1 MSNDYNGKKRSELP
15 DSVFGIPQERK
26 YPMPDEKHTRSAI
39 KLFNHVE
46 PKYEE
51 QLAKAI
57 IKNMKKY
64 NIDGSVVGPNNR
76 LRKYLPKDMIKECI
90 EYVMMDYNVMRGA
103 PFIPK
108 RNSRIYGA
116 YLTEDKTMC
125 YMATDKSTISESV
138 LCIPILEN
146 CSKKNIQIMKDII
159 KDSESEEFKGFRFT
173 NISYYKIEYD
183 NDKPIGFGTVR
194 TKLIDDHTIGYVSVL
209 VLPEYRG
216 KGYGTK
222 ITEYIIDWFK
232 GERGIDFLEWW
243 YKPDNDA
250 SKALANKAGFIEY
263 IATDEDQWKRT
274 YMKNESSLL
283 SESDNSKRNPYQ
295 YTVIK
300 FLNREIKPFVLGNKE
315 WRKRAK
321 DIHLTLTFKIHD
333 TVSRY
338 IGVTILDGSQEYR
351 DTDQARHLLKEIK
364 LAIMNYSKHNQEM
377 KLVKR
382 VNLGDGDE
390 GSIYFDLG
398 FINMIIHRSLD
409 AKVVGEQVEDIPTV
423 NSSIYLEKAYKDI
436 MGDKYINP
444 IDTGIHTIIF
454 DIGDVLV
461 SSNIEDYLE
470 RDPEVPNSIIDELVK
485 LWFVDKDEIDDT
497 LNLEEYKEI
506 SIKRMGPEFSK
517 YIPKLFKY
525 NVECVNAF
533 DYTIPMI
540 QDLKSKGYAVY
551 YLSNWSAWTHELLK
565 EAGKFDFLNLMDG
578 GVFSYDAGYRK
589 PDLEIYNILLNKYK
603 IDPKTAIFF
612 DDKKDNIVAANKLG
626 INGYLFDQHDSDLV
640 YYALRDM
647 YARKVTESTIDS
659 NIYLEESTVSEYGT
673 TGGTIVGSNQPLYF
687 YHMVDSGANLSKG
700 LLSLGYMYH
709 HSKPLFL
716 KNASKYRDRLC
727 NGWDIYPGRD
737 PKSLTAE
744 EIYEGIKKFRNEDNL
759 NTIYFFRYPP
769 YSSLDKRFDRLYK
782 YKKLYR
788 ININDPKVKSI
799 IKNINY
805 GWIDSNTGN
814 DPLDRKYYETI
825 SPEDYFNNFDPDKGL
840 LFSTL
845 HHISIEV
852 KNGYI
857 PMRLLEEVK
866 VPNTIEDIISMEESS
881 IQEYGTTG
889 GTIVG
894 SNQPDSVYIVNYMQN
909 NAFSGHKE
917 PKFGICRKGMKD
929 LHIVGGKYNRFHYVS
944 DLDKFKEEASD
955 IHVYRFKGKPKNE
968 FFDIIE
974 EMKDDNDL
982 DLYKLITGREIKD
995 RSEIRF
1001 DGDFIEE
1008 ECFFDTIDAIKAC
1021 TEAGLLEAST
1031 DLHPVPILTETV
1043 QGRPYNYY
1051 RDLNGVFIQHEITG
1065 LRSKSYDTLDDIPDA
1080 ETEIVK
1086 RGYLV

>member
-51 QLAKAI
+51 QLAKAV

-90 EYVMMDYNVMRGA
+90 EYVMMDYNIMRGA

-116 YLTEDKTMC
+116 YLTEGMSNTIKKDHKQKGHIKLSSLKKVRITEYFIDKYKKEYPVLRHVRCKDTDEYVCDGYMWFKDDNLVCYVGSCQYTDNNTEWIVSLEILPEYRGYGLSTQILDFCVKSMKCKYLSVNKNNELAKKIYDKYGFKVYHEDKTMY
-125 YMATDKSTISESV
+125 YMTLDSIIKESV
-138 LCIPILEN
+138 LCIPILEDCN
-146 CSKKNIQIMKDII
+146 KKNIQIMKDII
-159 KDSESEEFKGFRFT
+159 KDSGSEEFKGFRFT

-194 TKLIDDHTIGYVSVL
+194 TKLTDDNTIGYVLVL

-222 ITEYIIDWFK
+222 ITEDIIDWFK
-232 GERGIDFLEWW
+232 GERSIDFLEWR

-283 SESDNSKRNPYQ
+283 SESDSSKRNPYQ

-300 FLNREIKPFVLGNKE
+300 SLNRKIKPFVLGNKE

-333 TVSRY
+333 TLSRY

-364 LAIMNYSKHNQEM
+364 SAIIDYSKHIQEM
-377 KLVKR
+377 KLIKR

-436 MGDKYINP
+436 MDDKYINP

-461 SSNIEDYLE
+461 SCNIEDYLE
-470 RDPEVPNSIIDELVK
+470 RDPEVPNFIIDELVK

-525 NVECVNAF
+525 NMECVNAF

-540 QDLKSKGYAVY
+540 QDLKSKGYKVY

-647 YARKVTESTIDS
+647 YTRKVTESIIDS

-673 TGGTIVGSNQPLYF
+673 TA
-687 YHMVDSGANLSKG
+687 GA
-700 LLSLGYMYH
+700 M
-709 HSKPLFL
+709 
-716 KNASKYRDRLC
+716 
-727 NGWDIYPGRD
+727 
-737 PKSLTAE
+737 
-744 EIYEGIKKFRNEDNL
+744 
-759 NTIYFFRYPP
+759 
-769 YSSLDKRFDRLYK
+769 
-782 YKKLYR
+782 
-788 ININDPKVKSI
+788 
-799 IKNINY
+799 
-805 GWIDSNTGN
+805 
-814 DPLDRKYYETI
+814 
-825 SPEDYFNNFDPDKGL
+825 
-840 LFSTL
+840 
-845 HHISIEV
+845 
-852 KNGYI
+852 
-857 PMRLLEEVK
+857 
-866 VPNTIEDIISMEESS
+866 
-881 IQEYGTTG
+881 
-889 GTIVG
+889 VG

-909 NAFSGHKE
+909 NAFSGYKE
-917 PKFGICRKGMKD
+917 PKFGICKKGMKN
-929 LHIVGGKYNRFHYVS
+929 LHVVGGKYNKFHQVDDIDEFS
-944 DLDKFKEEASD
+944 KNVSD
-955 IHVYRFKGKPKNE
+955 IHVYRYRGKPKTE
-968 FFDIIE
+968 FVDILKDMEDINDDLKLY
-974 EMKDDNDL
+974 EM
-982 DLYKLITGREIKD
+982 ITGRA
-995 RSEIRF
+995 
-1001 DGDFIEE
+1001 IEE
-1008 ECFFDTIDAIKAC
+1008 RADIALDPDFAEEISFTNFLNAVSAI
-1021 TEAGLLEAST
+1021 TEATALQS
-1031 DLHPVPILTETV
+1031 LHEKEEVPILTETV
-1043 QGRPYNYY
+1043 QGRPYNFY
-1051 RDLNGVFIQHEITG
+1051 RDLDGVYCKNELTNIRTM
-1065 LRSKSYDTLDDIPDA
+1065 SYDTVEDIP
-1080 ETEIVK
+1080 TEEIFVIK
-1086 RGYLV
+1086 RGYI

>member
-51 QLAKAI
+51 QLAKAV

-64 NIDGSVVGPNNR
+64 GIDGSVVGPNNR
-76 LRKYLPKDMIKECI
+76 LRRYLPKDMIKESMLLEGLLKSDKDIYYNKDKFDSGEINLCFI
-90 EYVMMDYNVMRGA
+90 TGLSGSGKSTMARGMTSKNIEHYEMDDIICNDNFSDSNLKEYGGLIESFFKESGKSFRLLRDDDSHNNDVFKSHKNYEKEITQAFVKHALSYCKSHKNTKFICDGIWVFMFINPSQLKDCAVYIKGTSSIKSGYRALKRDIDEDKRNGMTSLQIFKHEFKRVKEDVLYAKENQKELKSFRSYFEKQSTNESVSSTVSKDHKQKGHIKLSSLKKVRITEYLIDKYKKEYPVLRHVRCKDTDEYVCDGYMWFKDDNLVCYVGSYQYTDDNTKWIVSLEILPEYRGYGLSTQILDFCVKSMKCKYLSVNKNNELA
-103 PFIPK
+103 K
-108 RNSRIYGA
+108 KIYDKYGFKV
-116 YLTEDKTMC
+116 YHEDKTMY
-125 YMATDKSTISESV
+125 YMTLDSIIKESV
-138 LCIPILEN
+138 LRIPILED
-146 CSKKNIQIMKDII
+146 CSIKNIQIMKDII
-159 KDSESEEFKGFRFT
+159 KDSESKELKGFRFT

-183 NDKPIGFGTVR
+183 NNKPIGFGTVR
-194 TKLIDDHTIGYVSVL
+194 TKLIDGNTIGYVSVL
-209 VLPEYRG
+209 VLPKYRS

-222 ITEYIIDWFK
+222 ITEDIIDWFK
-232 GERGIDFLEWW
+232 GERSIDFLEWR

-283 SESDNSKRNPYQ
+283 SESDSSKRNPYQ

-300 FLNREIKPFVLGNKE
+300 SLNRKIKPFVLGNKE

-364 LAIMNYSKHNQEM
+364 SAIIDYSKHIQEM
-377 KLVKR
+377 KLIKR

-423 NSSIYLEKAYKDI
+423 NSSIYLE
-436 MGDKYINP
+436 
-444 IDTGIHTIIF
+444 
-454 DIGDVLV
+454 
-461 SSNIEDYLE
+461 
-470 RDPEVPNSIIDELVK
+470 
-485 LWFVDKDEIDDT
+485 
-497 LNLEEYKEI
+497 
-506 SIKRMGPEFSK
+506 
-517 YIPKLFKY
+517 
-525 NVECVNAF
+525 
-533 DYTIPMI
+533 
-540 QDLKSKGYAVY
+540 
-551 YLSNWSAWTHELLK
+551 
-565 EAGKFDFLNLMDG
+565 
-578 GVFSYDAGYRK
+578 
-589 PDLEIYNILLNKYK
+589 
-603 IDPKTAIFF
+603 
-612 DDKKDNIVAANKLG
+612 
-626 INGYLFDQHDSDLV
+626 
-640 YYALRDM
+640 
-647 YARKVTESTIDS
+647 
-659 NIYLEESTVSEYGT
+659 ESTVSEYGT
-673 TGGTIVGSNQPLYF
+673 TGGT
-687 YHMVDSGANLSKG
+687 M
-700 LLSLGYMYH
+700 
-709 HSKPLFL
+709 
-716 KNASKYRDRLC
+716 
-727 NGWDIYPGRD
+727 
-737 PKSLTAE
+737 
-744 EIYEGIKKFRNEDNL
+744 
-759 NTIYFFRYPP
+759 
-769 YSSLDKRFDRLYK
+769 
-782 YKKLYR
+782 
-788 ININDPKVKSI
+788 
-799 IKNINY
+799 
-805 GWIDSNTGN
+805 
-814 DPLDRKYYETI
+814 
-825 SPEDYFNNFDPDKGL
+825 
-840 LFSTL
+840 
-845 HHISIEV
+845 
-852 KNGYI
+852 
-857 PMRLLEEVK
+857 
-866 VPNTIEDIISMEESS
+866 
-881 IQEYGTTG
+881 
-889 GTIVG
+889 VG

-917 PKFGICRKGMKD
+917 PKFGVCRKGMKD
-929 LHIVGGKYNRFHYVS
+929 LHIVGGKYNKFHYVS

-955 IHVYRFKGKPKNE
+955 IHVYRYKGKPKNE

-995 RSEIRF
+995 RSEIQF

-1065 LRSKSYDTLDDIPDA
+1065 LRSKSYETLDDIPEA
-1080 ETEIVK
+1080 EKDIVK